1 MNTQPPTLTNR
12 PWTRRIATLGMLAG
26 IVALLAMLSG
36 PLYRAGLIGLGAA
49 FSSVFFGYWMG
60 LLAALFG
67 VVALL
72 LALFTQPRRYLV
84 RALIAI
90 VLGVIAFVPPMLFKH
105 KAGSVPAIHD
115 ITTDTANPPPFQA
128 LLAQRADAPN
138 SAVYGG
144 TEVAAKQHA
153 AYPDIQPLQ
162 FDAPPATVFK
172 AALDT
177 ARSMGWAIAAQVPD
191 EGRIEATATTFW
203 FGFKDDVVIRLRP
216 EAGGTR
222 VDVRSESRVGGSDV
236 GANAA
241 RIRAYSRKLREAVVT
256 P

>member
-1 MNTQPPTLTNR
+1 MNTRPPF
-12 PWTRRIATLGMLAG
+12 PWTRRIASLGLLAG
-26 IVALLAMLSG
+26 IVALLAMLAG
-36 PLYRAGLIGLGAA
+36 PLYRAGMIGLGAA
-49 FSSVFFGYWMG
+49 FSSVFFGYWLG

-72 LALFTQPRRYLV
+72 LALFAQPRRYLV

-115 ITTDTANPPPFQA
+115 ITTDTANPPPFQT

-144 TEVAAKQHA
+144 AEVAAKQQA

-172 AALDT
+172 AALDS
-177 ARSMGWAIAAQVPD
+177 AKSMGWAIAAQVPD

-241 RIRAYSRKLREAVVT
+241 RIRAYSRKLREAVGAH
-256 P
+256 

>member
-1 MNTQPPTLTNR
+1 MNTRPPF
-12 PWTRRIATLGMLAG
+12 PWTRRIASLGLLAG
-26 IVALLAMLSG
+26 IIALLAMLAG
-36 PLYRAGLIGLGAA
+36 PLYRAGMIGLGAA
-49 FSSVFFGYWMG
+49 FSSVFFGYWLG

-72 LALFTQPRRYLV
+72 LALFAQPRRYLV

-115 ITTDTANPPPFQA
+115 ITTDTANPPPFQT

-144 TEVAAKQHA
+144 AEVAAKQQA

-172 AALDT
+172 AALDS
-177 ARSMGWAIAAQVPD
+177 AKSMGWAIAAQVPD

-241 RIRAYSRKLREAVVT
+241 RIRAYSRKLREAVGT
-256 P
+256 H